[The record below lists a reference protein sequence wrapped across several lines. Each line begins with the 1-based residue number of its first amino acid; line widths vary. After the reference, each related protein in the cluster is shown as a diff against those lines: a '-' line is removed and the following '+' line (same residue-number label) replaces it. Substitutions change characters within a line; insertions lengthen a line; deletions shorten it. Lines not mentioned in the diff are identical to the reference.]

1 MADQRILYFDN
12 AATTRTDDRVVKA
25 MLPYFTELYGNSS
38 GICTFSQE
46 AKKAEDEAREI
57 MAETLGAKEN
67 EIYFTSGGTESDN
80 WALKAAADFYRDT
93 KKHIISS
100 KTEHHAV
107 LRTLEHLEKQ
117 GFEITYLDVDDS
129 GRISL
134 SELKKAVR
142 EDTFLISL
150 MLANNEAGTLQPI
163 EEVSKIAKKHGIL
176 LHTDAVQAY
185 GHIPLN
191 VDKLGIDML
200 SASAHKFYGP
210 KGTGFLYIR
219 NSVKIRSFLH
229 GGKQER
235 GRRAGTQNIPAI
247 VGMAKAASLA
257 HKEMQKNFE
266 HEKDLRNYIVQRL
279 TEEIPHSKING
290 NLEDRLPG
298 NINISFEGI
307 EAESALLML
316 DSAGICVSTGSAC
329 SSGSLDPSHVLLA
342 MGLSPKEA
350 LASLRI
356 SIGRENTKAEA
367 DILIEELKR
376 IVKRLREFS
385 LM

>member
-57 MAETLGAKEN
+57 IAETLGAKEN

-117 GFEITYLDVDDS
+117 GFEITYLDVDDG

-163 EEVSKIAKKHGIL
+163 EEVSKIAKKYGIL

-257 HKEMQKNFE
+257 HKEMQKNSE
-266 HEKDLRNYIVQRL
+266 HEKALRNYMVQRL

-298 NINISFEGI
+298 NINIRFEGI

-316 DSAGICVSTGSAC
+316 DNAGICVSTGSAC